1 MDLNH
6 VELSAKYRA
15 YTFNLKHEFSFL
27 FISSHAYLLGPQ
39 YGPWSSLLKGGF
51 LYNIDGVLGIKQKR

>member
-1 MDLNH
+1 MDLNY
-6 VELSAKYRA
+6 VEPSAKYRA

-39 YGPWSSLLKGGF
+39 YGPWSSLL
-51 LYNIDGVLGIKQKR
+51 